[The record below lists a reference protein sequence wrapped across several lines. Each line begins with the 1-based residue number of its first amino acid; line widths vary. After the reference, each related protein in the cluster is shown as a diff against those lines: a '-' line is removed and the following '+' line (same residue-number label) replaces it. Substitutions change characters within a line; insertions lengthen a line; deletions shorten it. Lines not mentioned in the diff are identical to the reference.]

1 MKKLKTG
8 KTSLTPDD
16 ILAYIKVYESDQVP
30 KFDDLWKYYLGKNSA
45 ILAKKSPDPNNPD
58 NRTPVPYARKII
70 TTFTGYAYRPRY
82 ITYKSENEAYLKEL
96 QLCFDE
102 NNEHIK
108 TSLHG
113 RNTGIFGVS
122 YELLYI
128 GESRRTGKP
137 EVRFALIDPREMIL
151 IYSDDIEPEKR
162 FAIRFYPVDDE
173 KKNWKV
179 YVYSAGD
186 TTEYDMRREKWGEAA
201 SLMFRSRTA
210 NMFGDIPVVAYYLG
224 DECTSL
230 IEPVKALIDDY
241 DELTSGSINEFNR
254 YASAY
259 LRIVGMSLTDQVKSA
274 SPNMVKSAL
283 QLLSRRRVFEQLKNK
298 DDVTFLTKDIPTD
311 YIKFMSELI
320 KEQIHIQSHV
330 PDLGS
335 SAFKDGVSGV
345 AVQRLMFDFENV
357 VSNAEAEFDTGL
369 LDRIALITRVFET
382 LGRSNGGTFAD
393 VTISHKRNAPLN
405 LKEFADTALTMQQA
419 GFSRYLV
426 ADVMPDDILPDVE
439 EELKRQDYD
448 AEIAMPDVDNIP
460 DPNADDQSNDLEE
473 ANAAETR

>member
-1 MKKLKTG
+1 MTKLRTD
-8 KTSLTPDD
+8 KTSLTAADVLD
-16 ILAYIKVYESDQVP
+16 YIKTYEAKEVP
-30 KFDDLWKYYLGKNSA
+30 RFDELWQYYLGRNTT
-45 ILAKKSPDPNNPD
+45 ILAKKAPDPNNPD

-82 ITYKSENEAYLKEL
+82 ITYKSDNEAFLREL

-108 TSLHG
+108 TSLDG

-122 YELLYI
+122 YELLYL
-128 GESRRTGKP
+128 GESRRTGKA
-137 EVRFALIDPREMIL
+137 EVRFTLIDPRQLIL
-151 IYSDDIEPEKR
+151 IYSDDIEPVKR
-162 FAIRFYPVDDE
+162 FAIRFYPTDAE
-173 KKNWKV
+173 RKNWKV
-179 YVYSAGD
+179 YVYSATD
-186 TTEYDMRREKWGEAA
+186 TVEYDMKRDQYGSAPTLTEVGHEV
-201 SLMFRSRTA
+201 
-210 NMFGDIPVVAYYLG
+210 NMFGDLPIVAYHLG

-230 IEPVKALIDDY
+230 IEPVRALIDDY

-259 LRIVGMSLTDQVKSA
+259 LRLVGMSLAGQVKST
-274 SPNMVKSAL
+274 SPDVFKSAL
-283 QLLSRRRVFEQLKNK
+283 FNLSRRRVFEQLKSK
-298 DDVTFLTKDIPTD
+298 DDVSFLTKDIPTD

-369 LDRIALITRVFET
+369 LERIALITNILET

-393 VTISHKRNAPLN
+393 VTISHRRNAPLN
-405 LKEFADTALTMQQA
+405 LKEFADTALTMEQA

-426 ADVMPDDILPDVE
+426 ADVMPDDIIPDVD
-439 EELKRQDYD
+439 EELKRQDED
-448 AEIAMPDVDNIP
+448 AELAMPDVDAIP
-460 DPNADDQSNDLEE
+460 EPEPEQPEVE
-473 ANAAETR
+473 